1 MQQFAVLFLFRGRE
15 SCETHILAIHVHC
28 QNIAGAIF
36 DIYGT
41 PSLIFAGCWLNAISK
56 TARCAISQRVL
67 NFVLFASHLAR
78 KNPYGF
84 LLVKYRYD
92 EFENFRLQNYKHVFL
107 LLLVTVKVGTCICD
121 APFYILT
128 F

>member
-1 MQQFAVLFLFRGRE
+1 MQQFAALLVLFLFRGGE

-78 KNPYGF
+78 KNPYGDSC
-84 LLVKYRYD
+84 LSNTDTTNLRISDCKTTNMY
-92 EFENFRLQNYKHVFL
+92 
-107 LLLVTVKVGTCICD
+107 
-121 APFYILT
+121 FYYC
-128 F
+128 

>member
-1 MQQFAVLFLFRGRE
+1 MQQFAAVLVLFLFRGRE

-78 KNPYGF
+78 KNPYGDSC
-84 LLVKYRYD
+84 LSNTDTTNLRISDCKTTNMY
-92 EFENFRLQNYKHVFL
+92 
-107 LLLVTVKVGTCICD
+107 
-121 APFYILT
+121 FYYC
-128 F
+128 